1 MWNKQVTVRSHNKH
15 KQTRTRQT
23 YSGWEGWEQF
33 TAAQEGEPVE
43 GEEITLKCDKQI
55 MRNKEMDAFDSFVW
69 GAHEVVGFG
78 CKSAP

>member
-1 MWNKQVTVRSHNKH
+1 M
-15 KQTRTRQT
+15 
-23 YSGWEGWEQF
+23 
-33 TAAQEGEPVE
+33 E

-55 MRNKEMDAFDSFVW
+55 MRNKEMDAFDSFVS